1 MSCTPIANIAKR
13 NNVIFLSIIF
23 VSTLQGYALEEIPQR
38 GDEQKQ
44 SWNVL
49 RDFILPRKPPWTVRM
64 Q

>member
-44 SWNVL
+44 LDVL